1 MPAEKQ
7 PEKKPAVPQPIV
19 SASVEGALYASAV
32 DRFDGRIF
40 SGGSS
45 GTWYSLDVN
54 APTPRLSPRGHAA
67 SYIGAMAIVGEAST
81 RRQLVVGRY
90 DGSLA
95 WYDLHDGSLNRTVA
109 AHAGWITDLDV
120 LPPEHPIDCVNGG
133 ETLVTVGHD
142 MLVKTWDAR
151 TGELRHQFAGHKA
164 ETPEGY
170 LSALY
175 AVAASPREPVIASGD
190 RTGEVRVWELHTE
203 REALCTE
210 REAAKFSCGD
220 FYTFDAVKRDRSMGG
235 VRRLRFSPD
244 GTKLAVAGIGAVSN
258 VDGFVGPNRLEVWD
272 WRAGKRLAVLQ
283 DSHNGVLNDVRWTRD
298 GKHLIAGGGGDAG
311 GLLIS
316 WSVAELASG
325 AALKADPKP
334 LEKIKLKG
342 HPHRLHL
349 LDGDRALAVVGFGG
363 VQIWKTADLIPAQ
376 SGVEEKVK
384 HERT

>member
-1 MPAEKQ
+1 MDKNSTA
-7 PEKKPAVPQPIV
+7 KKPAAPQPIV

-40 SGGSS
+40 AGGSS
-45 GTWYSLDVN
+45 GTWYALDVN

-67 SYIGAMAIVGEAST
+67 SYVGAMGIVGEGAT
-81 RRQLVVGRY
+81 RRELVVGRY
-90 DGSLA
+90 DGSLV
-95 WYDLHDGSLNRTVA
+95 WYDLHEGRPARSIA
-109 AHAGWITDLDV
+109 AHAGWITDLD
-120 LPPEHPIDCVNGG
+120 LCAPTSKAQR

-151 TGELRHQFAGHKA
+151 TGAPRAVFAGHKA

-175 AVAASPREPVIASGD
+175 AVAASPCEAIIASGD
-190 RTGEVRVWELHTE
+190 RTGEVRIWDLHTE
-203 REALCTE
+203 REV
-210 REAAKFSCGD
+210 AKFTCGD

-283 DSHNGVLNDVRWTRD
+283 DSHNAVLNDVRWTRD
-298 GKHLIAGGGGDAG
+298 GNQLIAGGGGDAG

-316 WSVAELASG
+316 WSVADLANGGS
-325 AALKADPKP
+325 LKADVKP
-334 LEKIKLKG
+334 LEKVKLKG

-349 LDGDRALAVVGFGG
+349 LDGDRSLAVVGHGG
-363 VQIWKTADLIPAQ
+363 VQVWKTAALIPAQ
-376 SGVEEKVK
+376 SAVAEKGK
-384 HERT
+384 HEPT

>member
-1 MPAEKQ
+1 MPAAKQ
-7 PEKKPAVPQPIV
+7 AEKKPAAPQPIV

-32 DRFDGRIF
+32 DQVEGRIF
-40 SGGSS
+40 SGGSA

-67 SYIGAMAIVGEAST
+67 SYIGAMGIVGEAT
-81 RRQLVVGRY
+81 VRRELVVGRY
-90 DGSLA
+90 DGSLV
-95 WYDLHDGSLNRTVA
+95 WHDLHDGSLVRTVA

-120 LPPEHPIDCVNGG
+120 FPAASEALG
-133 ETLVTVGHD
+133 EALVTVGHD

-151 TGELRHQFAGHKA
+151 TGAPRSVFAGHKA

-175 AVAASPREPVIASGD
+175 AVAASPREPIIASGD
-190 RTGEVRVWELHTE
+190 RVGEVRIWDLRTE
-203 REALCTE
+203 REV
-210 REAAKFSCGD
+210 AKFSCGD

-272 WRAGKRLAVLQ
+272 WWAGKRLAVLQ

-325 AALKADPKP
+325 GAIKSDVKP

-349 LDGDRALAVVGFGG
+349 LDGDRSLAVVGFGS
-363 VQIWKTADLIPAQ
+363 VQVWNMAALIPAQ
-376 SGVEEKVK
+376 NAIEEKGK
-384 HERT
+384 HDRT

>member
-1 MPAEKQ
+1 MPVEK
-7 PEKKPAVPQPIV
+7 PSEKKPAAPQPIV

-32 DRFDGRIF
+32 DRLEGRIF

-54 APTPRLSPRGHAA
+54 APTPRMSPRGHAD
-67 SYIGAMAIVGEAST
+67 SYIGAMGIVGDAST

-90 DGSLA
+90 DGSLS
-95 WYDLHDGSLNRTVA
+95 WYDLHDGSLVRTIA

-120 LPPEHPIDCVNGG
+120 LPPENPIDCVNGG

-151 TGELRHQFAGHKA
+151 TGALRHQFAGHKA

-175 AVAASPREPVIASGD
+175 AVAASPREPIIASGD
-190 RTGEVRVWELHTE
+190 RAGEVRVWDLRNE
-203 REALCTE
+203 REI
-210 REAAKFSCGD
+210 AKFTCGD

-325 AALKADPKP
+325 GAMKSDVKP

-349 LDGDRALAVVGFGG
+349 LDGDRGLAVVGFGG
-363 VQIWKTADLIPAQ
+363 VQVWNTGSLIPVALIPAQ
-376 SGVEEKVK
+376 SAVEEKGK